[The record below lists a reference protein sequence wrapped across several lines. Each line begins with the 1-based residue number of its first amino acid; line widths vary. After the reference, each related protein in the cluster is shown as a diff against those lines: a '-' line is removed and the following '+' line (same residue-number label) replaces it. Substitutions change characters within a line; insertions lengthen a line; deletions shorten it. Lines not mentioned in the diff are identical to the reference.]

1 MIRAGLARALK
12 LFVGVAAASGAVA
25 LAVALATGT
34 GLTRALSLGWTCA
47 GAFVL
52 LLGFV
57 ASSRGPTRADDS
69 GGWVPVSLTARSL
82 RWASRSEQEES
93 IALAATLVLL
103 GLFLIALGLAVDPRH
118 PLF

>member
-12 LFVGVAAASGAVA
+12 LFAGVALASGAVA
-25 LAVALATGT
+25 LAVGLGTGT
-34 GLTRALSLGWTCA
+34 GLARALSLGWTCT

-57 ASSRGPTRADDS
+57 ASSRGPTRADDT
-69 GGWVPVSLTARSL
+69 GAWVPISLTARSL
-82 RWASRSEQEES
+82 RWASRSEQEEA
-93 IALAATLVLL
+93 IAIAATFVVL
-103 GLFLIALGLAVDPRH
+103 GVFLIALGVAVDPRH